1 MTDNTE
7 QKATR
12 AALRDALDDC
22 ERLTTHSYPAWLKAV
37 DRLAALRATI
47 THPNTL
53 TRAVDKY
60 LTKAKP

>member
-12 AALRDALDDC
+12 TALREALNEC
-22 ERLTTHSYPAWLKAV
+22 TLAVYVSYPAWLKAV

-47 THPNTL
+47 THPNHL
-53 TRAVDKY
+53 TRAVDAY
-60 LTKAKP
+60 LSKAKP